1 MHTALLVAPA
11 GFAAFVVA
19 HAALFHWRLF
29 RRRSAVILA
38 LFLVTTALVAGTL
51 LIRSGVVASVYGI
64 VMMASAFVVY
74 MPFYYTIDTSVSVRT
89 MLELEASPGGLTREE
104 LVERYRLE
112 WMVDRRLDTMVENG
126 YLTRQ
131 SGGFALTPRGLQVAH
146 VFRMIK
152 KVANLGAGG

>member
-29 RRRSAVILA
+29 RRRSAVILG
-38 LFLVTTALVAGTL
+38 LFVATTTLVAGML
-51 LIRSGVVASVYGI
+51 LLQGGVVASIYGI
-64 VMMASAFVVY
+64 LMMASAFVVY

-89 MLELEASPGGLTREE
+89 MLELEASPAGLTREE
-104 LVERYRLE
+104 LVQRYRLD
-112 WMVDRRLDTMVENG
+112 WMVDRRLETMTENG

-131 SGGFALTPRGLQVAH
+131 GRRFALTPRGRRVAH
-146 VFRMIK
+146 VFRTIK
-152 KVANLGAGG
+152 NVANLGAGG